1 MYVFLIL
8 CLITGLSLIN
18 FIRKKEKLSNIIVLS
33 LPIGMVFHT
42 TIFILLAF
50 LKIYYNKYIFIS
62 LSIVSLLSFMKRR
75 MKIEN
80 DLKKIPIY
88 YIIFTCYIIFR
99 LILMA
104 STGFFEFYNYDE
116 FTAYQTGSTIIY
128 LSHGFEQLF
137 KVYAPINYFI
147 GVMSLEFTG
156 LSITSVRIVSVIFF
170 GLLSLGIYSKLRE
183 ENVNTHISA
192 LIAMLFL
199 VSSSEIL
206 QLAKS
211 FYTNIFFMFYF
222 TIGVYGMVKHYII
235 NNNKNLPWLYLII
248 CFGALLTRREA
259 IYLMIIILLIISII
273 SLYKKLVSK
282 KQFIL
287 MNTLIA
293 FPFIW
298 KLFEKTGGYN
308 HEAMDT
314 RNADT
319 IIERLLTRLDSSN
332 LSSYL
337 ENLKI
342 QTLNCDYYYFNV
354 LVYIIFIITVL
365 FIIINIFKKKN
376 DEDKRHIFAASIIML
391 FEFMYIGM
399 VIITQ
404 FIGFTLPE
412 YLVAASFS
420 RYVNSIS
427 IINFIILGSLLFG
440 KREKL
445 CCKEEIMGT
454 NKRIISKNPRILLI
468 IPAYN
473 EEENILNTYNKIMSY
488 NKKNKTNYE
497 VIVINDGST
506 DKTKE
511 ILENN
516 KIPHINLI
524 NNLGIGGAVQTGYK
538 YALENNYDIS
548 IQYDGDG
555 QHDVSYVRKLIKPIL
570 DGQANLTIGSRFLEK
585 NVSNFKST
593 KIRRIGITFISNLI
607 KLCTGRK
614 IHDTTSGF
622 RAADKEIIK
631 IFAADYPIDSPEPA
645 SFVKIAKL
653 GYATKEVPVSMNERV
668 GGVSSITN
676 KLWKPFYYMFNVS
689 ISIIITSLKI
699 NGGRGNGN

>member
-1 MYVFLIL
+1 MYIFLML
-8 CLITGLSLIN
+8 CLITGFSIIN
-18 FIRKKEKLSNIIVLS
+18 FIRKKEKLSNIVVLS
-33 LPIGMVFHT
+33 LPIGIVFHT
-42 TIFILLAF
+42 VIFILLAF

-62 LSIVSLLSFMKRR
+62 LSIVSLISFIKRR

-128 LSHGFEQLF
+128 LSHSFEQLF
-137 KVYAPINYFI
+137 NVYAPINYFI

-156 LSITSVRIVSVIFF
+156 LSITSVRVVSVIFY

-183 ENVNTHISA
+183 DNVSTHISA

-222 TIGVYGMVKHYII
+222 TIGVYGIVKHYII
-235 NNNKNLPWLYLII
+235 SNNKNLPWLYLIT

-259 IYLMIIILLIISII
+259 IYLVIIILLIISII
-273 SLYKKLVSK
+273 SLYKRLVNK
-282 KQFIL
+282 KQFIS
-287 MNTLIA
+287 MNILIA

-298 KLFEKTGGYN
+298 KLFEKIGDYN
-308 HEAMDT
+308 HEVMNT
-314 RNADT
+314 RNTDT
-319 IIERLLTRLDSSN
+319 IIERLSTRLDISN
-332 LSSYL
+332 LRPYL

-354 LVYIIFIITVL
+354 LIYIIFIITIL

-376 DEDKRHIFAASIIML
+376 DEDKRYIFAFSIIML
-391 FEFMYIGM
+391 FEFIYIGM

-427 IINFIILGSLLFG
+427 IINFIVLGSLLFR
-440 KREKL
+440 KRKKL
-445 CCKEEIMGT
+445 CNKEEIT
-454 NKRIISKNPRILLI
+454 PTSKRITSKNPKILLI

-473 EEENILNTYNKIMSY
+473 EEDNILKTYQKIDDY
-488 NKKNKTNYE
+488 NKKNKKNYE
-497 VIVINDGST
+497 VIVINDGSKDNT
-506 DKTKE
+506 QR
-511 ILENN
+511 ILEENN
-516 KIPHINLI
+516 IPHINLI

-538 YALENNYDIS
+538 YALENNYDIA

-555 QHDVSYVRKLIKPIL
+555 QHDVRYVKKLIQPIL
-570 DGQANLTIGSRFLEK
+570 DGKADLSIGSRFIDK
-585 NVSNFKST
+585 NSSKFKST
-593 KIRRIGITFISNLI
+593 WIRRIGINFISFLI
-607 KLCTGRK
+607 KVCTNKK
-614 IHDTTSGF
+614 ITDTTSGF
-622 RAADKEIIK
+622 RAANRCIIK
-631 IFAADYPIDSPEPA
+631 EFAKDYPIDSPEPA
-645 SFVKIAKL
+645 SFVAIAKK
-653 GYATKEVPVSMNERV
+653 GYKTVEIPVSMNERE
-668 GGVSSITN
+668 GGNSSITSN
-676 KLWKPFYYMFNVS
+676 LWKPVYYMINVS
-689 ISIIITSLKI
+689 LSIIISSLK
-699 NGGRGNGN
+699 NGGNK